1 MQDRL
6 LVIDDDVE
14 LFGLLQR
21 FLAREGFQAESAAT
35 AATGLHRAAKTTY
48 SLIVLD
54 VMLPDKSGFDTL
66 RSLRASGI
74 QTPVLMLTARGDTTD
89 RVRGLEM
96 GADDYLAKPFD
107 PSELAARIRAILRRA
122 RVPSEPFIVMLDD
135 IEVDSGSR
143 TVRLNGTIVALT
155 TVEFDLL
162 AALVRTAGSPVSRE
176 LLALDVLGRHFSPF
190 DRSIDTHVYNLRRK
204 LGPLNDGTDRIKGV
218 RGTGYLYV
226 SSGSTKRGR

>member
-6 LVIDDDVE
+6 LVIDDDIE

-21 FLAREGFQAESAAT
+21 FLKREGFQAESAAT
-35 AATGLHRAAKTTY
+35 AATGLEKVAKNGY
-48 SLIVLD
+48 ALIVLD
-54 VMLPDKSGFDTL
+54 VMLPDQSGFEAL
-66 RSLRASGI
+66 SSLRAAGI
-74 QTPVLMLTARGDTTD
+74 RTPVLMLTAKGDTHD

-122 RVPSEPFIVMLDD
+122 RVPAGHSIVTVDD

-143 TVRLNGTIVALT
+143 TVRRNGEIVALT

-162 AALVRTAGSPVSRE
+162 AALLGVAGTVVSRE
-176 LLALDVLGRHFSPF
+176 SLALDVLGRNFSPF

-204 LGPLNDGTDRIKGV
+204 LGPLDDGTDRIKGV

-226 SSGSTKRGR
+226 SSGREKRGR

>member
-6 LVIDDDVE
+6 LVIDDDIE

-21 FLAREGFQAESAAT
+21 FLTREGFQAESAAT
-35 AATGLHRAAKTTY
+35 VATGLEKVAKNGY
-48 SLIVLD
+48 ALIVLD
-54 VMLPDKSGFDTL
+54 VMLPDKSGFEAL
-66 RSLRASGI
+66 RSLRASGL
-74 QTPVLMLTARGDTTD
+74 QTPVLMLTAKGDTHD

-122 RVPSEPFIVMLDD
+122 RVPAGHSIVTVDD
-135 IEVDSGSR
+135 IELDSGSR
-143 TVRLNGTIVALT
+143 TVRRSGEIVALT

-162 AALVRTAGSPVSRE
+162 AALVGVAGTVVSRE
-176 LLALDVLGRHFSPF
+176 SLALDVLGRHFSPF

-204 LGPLNDGTDRIKGV
+204 LGPLDDGTDRIKGV

-226 SSGSTKRGR
+226 SSGGTKRGR